1 MKKYVLNIERLYT
14 GETANA
20 LVLNQ
25 VDEELPVLLPS
36 MPESGESVPEW
47 IGKCQ
52 KIHPDFT
59 VEPTCTREQL
69 NECIIEFNLE
79 LQEKF
84 KEKGHDELYLMD
96 DTQWLNPSTN
106 NETFVSDK
114 VNLHLLNGR
123 TKSNVNSS
131 QLNVIFPFKKVSSKS
146 LYAETLSV
154 ESPYELDAK
163 MEGSRQMSLQG
174 KVTSEKC
181 IQGSAI
187 VGGNLYVM
195 SPLVESQVPSGNLI
209 ANGMTIVNSFLD
221 EPYHFPHTMTLFQ
234 PSRKRYDDPNLEKD
248 ENGLTPFISWYKVYN
263 RKTVVSM
270 QKEYGGNISN
280 FTCIGAGSY
289 ELELATY
296 SPTNLILSGKS
307 IVDIPLNSDTYRVI
321 RSGEDKENEYKSFID
336 DEGNKVNKYVFDNS
350 IVDWD
355 DDFAK
360 VGFKFN
366 LYDNFITGEERILH
380 MVVPKDTDFN
390 RLYLRFTCQ
399 VSHDEMLLGNYEYI
413 VFVGDEEKY
422 CLSYDG
428 KNEVEF
434 VDGEEMEK
442 SVRSR
447 EVEVS
452 ISDAVLKSHE
462 YDIRVIAH
470 YQVDFSRRNNEKEYQ
485 DLLKKS
491 GITLMDIRIDN
502 NVIDTKRQLT
512 FADYVNEVGITEEER
527 ESRLWQFWKVSQY
540 KKDIPYQ
547 LVLETSL
554 KNTTSAGIAYPN
566 NYSTGDI
573 YGDVFA
579 TKSILDSIYDMNLDI
594 RFWDWSKKDWAD
606 KEGDT
611 TIEKLIAQ
619 GREYLN
625 IGQCSSQLFLVFKP
639 TKVELGYEEDD
650 DSQPIAKPIP
660 MSERD
665 DGGNYQ
671 LVEVVKNINRFES
684 SIKHKPNVFSVVV
697 QNSNLAEDKSESRN
711 EKLEKYKES
720 LRNSVTQF
728 VRNTCEGIVPAHT
741 QLFDVQFK

>member
-36 MPESGESVPEW
+36 MPESSGESVPEW

-59 VEPTCTREQL
+59 AEPTCTREQL

-84 KEKGHDELYLMD
+84 KERGHTELYLMD
-96 DTQWLNPSTN
+96 DTQWLNPSTD

-209 ANGMTIVNSFLD
+209 SNGMTIVNSFLD

-270 QKEYGGNISN
+270 QKEYGENISN

-289 ELELATY
+289 ELKLATY
-296 SPTNLILSGKS
+296 SPTNLILVGKS
-307 IVDIPLNSDTYRVI
+307 IVDIPLISDTYRAI
-321 RSGEDKENEYKSFID
+321 RSGEDKDNEYKSFID

-350 IVDWD
+350 IVDW
-355 DDFAK
+355 
-360 VGFKFN
+360 
-366 LYDNFITGEERILH
+366 
-380 MVVPKDTDFN
+380 
-390 RLYLRFTCQ
+390 
-399 VSHDEMLLGNYEYI
+399 
-413 VFVGDEEKY
+413 
-422 CLSYDG
+422 
-428 KNEVEF
+428 
-434 VDGEEMEK
+434 
-442 SVRSR
+442 
-447 EVEVS
+447 
-452 ISDAVLKSHE
+452 
-462 YDIRVIAH
+462 
-470 YQVDFSRRNNEKEYQ
+470 
-485 DLLKKS
+485 
-491 GITLMDIRIDN
+491 
-502 NVIDTKRQLT
+502 
-512 FADYVNEVGITEEER
+512 
-527 ESRLWQFWKVSQY
+527 
-540 KKDIPYQ
+540 
-547 LVLETSL
+547 
-554 KNTTSAGIAYPN
+554 
-566 NYSTGDI
+566 
-573 YGDVFA
+573 
-579 TKSILDSIYDMNLDI
+579 
-594 RFWDWSKKDWAD
+594 
-606 KEGDT
+606 
-611 TIEKLIAQ
+611 
-619 GREYLN
+619 
-625 IGQCSSQLFLVFKP
+625 
-639 TKVELGYEEDD
+639 ED
-650 DSQPIAKPIP
+650 
-660 MSERD
+660 R
-665 DGGNYQ
+665 
-671 LVEVVKNINRFES
+671 
-684 SIKHKPNVFSVVV
+684 
-697 QNSNLAEDKSESRN
+697 
-711 EKLEKYKES
+711 
-720 LRNSVTQF
+720 
-728 VRNTCEGIVPAHT
+728 
-741 QLFDVQFK
+741 